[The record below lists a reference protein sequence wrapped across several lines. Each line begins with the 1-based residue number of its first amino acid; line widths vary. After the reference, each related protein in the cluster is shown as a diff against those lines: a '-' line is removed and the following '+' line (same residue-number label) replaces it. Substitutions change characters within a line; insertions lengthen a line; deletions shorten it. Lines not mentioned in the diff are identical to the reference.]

1 MKLKSLV
8 ISFLIIVQTAAA
20 SSLADELNGLFTGV
34 AEEGKPV
41 VVSIVS
47 EKSIERKVHPF
58 FFTPFGD
65 EFPEFEFKGHSL
77 GSGVII
83 DADEGYILTN
93 NHVIQDADE
102 IKVKLYDKRELKA
115 EIIGTDP
122 LSDIAIIQI
131 KSDDLT
137 EAEIGD
143 SDDLEVGEWVMAIG
157 SPFGLHL
164 NHTVT
169 AGIVSAR
176 GRSDVISKL
185 NYEDF
190 IQHDAA
196 INPGNSGGALLNLH
210 GELVGVNTAIA
221 TGGMSNSNAGVGFAI
236 PVNQAMR
243 VVEDLIESGSV
254 TRGWLGVSIQDIDE
268 NMAKALK
275 LDIRDGA
282 IIAQVLK
289 NSPAETGGIR
299 EQDIILEVDGKEVDN
314 ASQLKNLVSSH
325 HPGEETELLILRD
338 GMELE
343 LAIILGSRP
352 NEEDL
357 ASVYK
362 TGGTFYDDLGLMVDD
377 LESEFARKKG
387 VDEQYGV
394 VVKKVKKESPANRSD
409 IQPGDVITKIGRDK
423 ITSMDDYQSLV
434 KQYEEGDS
442 ILLLVKRNGASRFVA
457 LEI

>member
-1 MKLKSLV
+1 MKFKSIL
-8 ISFLIIVQTAAA
+8 ISLFMIVQPIIA
-20 SSLADELNGLFTGV
+20 SSLADELNELFTGV
-34 AEEGKPV
+34 AEDGKPF

-47 EKSIERKVHPF
+47 EKSVERKIHPF
-58 FFTPFGD
+58 FFSPFGE
-65 EFPEFEFKGHSL
+65 EFPEFEYKGHSL

-83 DADEGYILTN
+83 DASEGYILTN

-102 IKVKLYDKRELKA
+102 IKVKLYDKRELEA
-115 EIIGTDP
+115 EIVGTDP
-122 LSDIAIIQI
+122 MSDIAVIQI
-131 KSDDLT
+131 EGLDLT
-137 EAEIGD
+137 EADIGD
-143 SDDLEVGEWVMAIG
+143 SDDLKVGEWVMAIG

-176 GRSDVISKL
+176 GRSDVISRL

-210 GELVGVNTAIA
+210 GELVGINTAIA
-221 TGGMSNSNAGVGFAI
+221 TGGLSNSNAGVGFAI
-236 PVNQAMR
+236 PINQAMR
-243 VVEDLIESGSV
+243 VVEDLIVSGSV

-268 NMAKALK
+268 NMAKALD
-275 LDIRDGA
+275 LEIRDGA

-289 NSPAETGGIR
+289 NSPAEKGGIK
-299 EQDIILEVDGKEVDN
+299 EQDIILEVDGKEVGN
-314 ASQLKNLVSSH
+314 SSQLKNLVSSH
-325 HPGEETELLILRD
+325 RPGEETDLLILRD
-338 GMELE
+338 GLE
-343 LAIILGSRP
+343 LDLTVELGARP
-352 NEEDL
+352 DEEEL

-362 TGGTFYDDLGLMVDD
+362 SGGSFYDDLGLMVDGI
-377 LESEFARKKG
+377 ESDFARKHG
-387 VDEQYGV
+387 IDEEYGV
-394 VVKKVKKESPANRSD
+394 VVRKVKKQSPANRSD

-423 ITSMDDYQSLV
+423 ITSTDDYQSLV